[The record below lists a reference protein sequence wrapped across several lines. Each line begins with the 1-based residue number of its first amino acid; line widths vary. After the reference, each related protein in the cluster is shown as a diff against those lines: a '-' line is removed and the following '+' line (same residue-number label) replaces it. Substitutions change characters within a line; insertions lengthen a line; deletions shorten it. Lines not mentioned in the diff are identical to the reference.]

1 MLLMKASLVER
12 PTWAVLDFSQEWNFF
27 PWEICS
33 DFWKYRFFKQ
43 KKYERFRARH
53 SIKENSPRHERGT
66 KKDIPVPMKNGI
78 RDYLNPLLLYDTSL
92 SSDKLNHAEKK
103 KYCWW
108 RTYFVCRWWVRAFFH
123 VQCIVWR
130 KLRTFFLFLQKRL
143 FMSRI
148 VFWTNAFLSMK
159 LIAVD
164 ILMRRACSES
174 VIFLLSVIAHRSKV
188 SMILLPK

>member
-1 MLLMKASLVER
+1 MRDFELGIALKKIRLVTSAGQRKTFQCQWKMESEIIWIRYCCMILVYPLISWTMLK
-12 PTWAVLDFSQEWNFF
+12 
-27 PWEICS
+27 
-33 DFWKYRFFKQ
+33 
-43 KKYERFRARH
+43 
-53 SIKENSPRHERGT
+53 
-66 KKDIPVPMKNGI
+66 
-78 RDYLNPLLLYDTSL
+78 
-92 SSDKLNHAEKK
+92 KK

-148 VFWTNAFLSMK
+148 VFRTNAFLSMK

>member
-103 KYCWW
+103 NTVDEELISCADGGLE
-108 RTYFVCRWWVRAFFH
+108 RF
-123 VQCIVWR
+123 
-130 KLRTFFLFLQKRL
+130 
-143 FMSRI
+143 
-148 VFWTNAFLSMK
+148 SM
-159 LIAVD
+159 
-164 ILMRRACSES
+164 
-174 VIFLLSVIAHRSKV
+174 FNV
-188 SMILLPK
+188 SCGEN